1 MFKIISCIYVYFV
14 DLTGDNKVESSN
26 VNKVILV
33 SGKHY
38 YALNDYRESTE
49 NKNVAI
55 IRVESLCPFPV
66 HELLEEIEKYKHAR
80 RKTIDYLIHNQC
92 NINQV
97 KQHISYC
104 HKNTIIPR

>member
-1 MFKIISCIYVYFV
+1 MTISYVFFQSLPLFRDIWYIFYECFI
-14 DLTGDNKVESSN
+14 GDNKVESFN

-38 YALNDYRESTE
+38 YALDNYRQTTE

-66 HELLEEIEKYKHAR
+66 YELLEEIEKYKHAK
-80 RKTIDYLIHNQC
+80 RK
-92 NINQV
+92 
-97 KQHISYC
+97 
-104 HKNTIIPR
+104 